1 MIRVLILYLQ
11 GLFIAL
17 VTDTRLA
24 CLMIDVKDR
33 KASKNEHNEEAYD
46 SEGDLALFLK
56 GKYLVFKDSIVVV
69 KIWGDFWTIL

>member
-1 MIRVLILYLQ
+1 MMRVLILYLQ

-24 CLMIDVKDR
+24 CFMIDVKDR
-33 KASKNEHNEEAYD
+33 KASKNEHNEEAHD
-46 SEGDLALFLK
+46 SEGDLTLFLK